1 MSCGGTSTGPPKPSQ
16 SFRRAVQKVRCAGVV
31 ANLARGWQGWA
42 NQHSQNQDSIPS
54 GWTPSSLDDCV
65 WTEPKDGG
73 KLTVSPRVVAADEGQ
88 QAGTQIRACSITK
101 MVQPKRSE
109 CSSLDLV
116 NAIRDKMESGPE
128 DNRRYLGS
136 ESPTR
141 RRHMRALQEGGGG
154 GVIQERKLMLQENR
168 SGSRSSSVDTE
179 DSGLGEDTGE
189 PKPEPEESQSQV
201 SSPIPLSHEGP
212 GGVGG
217 VPQTDFR
224 LPAPTVVLIILTN
237 QEPSKDDVIRLSLS
251 LASAPD

>member
-1 MSCGGTSTGPPKPSQ
+1 M
-16 SFRRAVQKVRCAGVV
+16 V

-42 NQHSQNQDSIPS
+42 NQHSQKQDSIPS
-54 GWTPSSLDDCV
+54 GWTPSSMDHCV
-65 WTEPKDGG
+65 RKEPKDGVT
-73 KLTVSPRVVAADEGQ
+73 LTVTPRVAMADKLQ
-88 QAGTQIRACSITK
+88 LVGTQIRSCSITK

-128 DNRRYLGS
+128 DSRRYLGT

-154 GVIQERKLMLQENR
+154 GVIQERKLMLQEMR

-179 DSGLGEDTGE
+179 DSGLGEDNGLSDNGE
-189 PKPEPEESQSQV
+189 PKPVSEESKSREQTNKPKV
-201 SSPIPLSHEGP
+201 SSPLPLRHEGP

-217 VPQTDFR
+217 VPQTDYF
-224 LPAPTVVLIILTN
+224 LL
-237 QEPSKDDVIRLSLS
+237 QH
-251 LASAPD
+251 